1 MHIKNS
7 VSVIGAMLCC
17 LAVIGFNINS
27 QAAPLAP
34 SVSSI
39 TTSADPAVKDDNIS
53 VRPAAT
59 QNNGS
64 AVIAL
69 SWVYLPK
76 ISSPSWTTAA
86 NSLITDAEA
95 GKLNTATTVSSPT
108 QYAVVA
114 TNHLVSWTNLVLST
128 PTPLWGGLLN
138 PPAPF
143 NVELGGPSVWI
154 LIDAWSSSG
163 GDTISLDQL
172 SVTSVSA
179 PDGNNLGTNTTFT
192 GLSYT
197 PRAIAIKSD
206 GTVITSGSTSQK
218 GKRVLVLVQNKLF
231 SADTQLGL
239 NTVQNWINYYSP
251 YTWKYAVQVIGDN
264 NTLSSTTVSTAA
276 INVPVPVISI
286 TATSGTTASVSVSN
300 GISGAEYQIWAT
312 KFVAPGSWQLVS
324 VLNSNNSLS
333 VSTSTGSMF
342 YRASVQ

>member
-64 AVIAL
+64 AVIPL

-108 QYAVVA
+108 QYAVV
-114 TNHLVSWTNLVLST
+114 TNHLISWTNLVLST
-128 PTPLWGGLLN
+128 TTP
-138 PPAPF
+138 
-143 NVELGGPSVWI
+143 
-154 LIDAWSSSG
+154 
-163 GDTISLDQL
+163 
-172 SVTSVSA
+172 
-179 PDGNNLGTNTTFT
+179 
-192 GLSYT
+192 
-197 PRAIAIKSD
+197 
-206 GTVITSGSTSQK
+206 
-218 GKRVLVLVQNKLF
+218 
-231 SADTQLGL
+231 
-239 NTVQNWINYYSP
+239 
-251 YTWKYAVQVIGDN
+251 
-264 NTLSSTTVSTAA
+264 
-276 INVPVPVISI
+276 
-286 TATSGTTASVSVSN
+286 
-300 GISGAEYQIWAT
+300 
-312 KFVAPGSWQLVS
+312 
-324 VLNSNNSLS
+324 
-333 VSTSTGSMF
+333 
-342 YRASVQ
+342 